1 MLCLYVCWH
10 LILPLLSGDYSMN
23 WYIAPR
29 WTACKTT
36 GWQGIGK
43 GQFLLY
49 KQDKKIRGNSGISW
63 RKYKLFSSRGEGWD
77 EGGVWKASWRPLCT
91 AGCFICI
98 LLLSRAGGRG
108 DRLWIMNPLQ
118 ASQAACRTPAAAAW
132 TSKHPAVHRS
142 KHDITCQ
149 LLQQCFSVLSISF
162 RNCIIIVQ

>member
-1 MLCLYVCWH
+1 MYVGISFYHYFQEITAWIDTSH
-10 LILPLLSGDYSMN
+10 HAGLLARRLAGKELEKGSSSS
-23 WYIAPR
+23 
-29 WTACKTT
+29 TSKT
-36 GWQGIGK
+36 
-43 GQFLLY
+43 
-49 KQDKKIRGNSGISW
+49 KKIRGNSGISW